1 MLPSEYRTAGAWE
14 SDTIVFQRKSKGL
27 AQSLKTFYFTIF
39 HVLSMRSSSV
49 FRVFTARFP
58 CAQRSRFCV
67 HHSPTARVHRSQSV
81 LHALTMRS
89 PCVHRSFNIQ
99 TSVFTLPFGTPE
111 WKGRIWLRSKHE
123 KEPVHKSGR
132 KLSYSIRNLIVK
144 YNLYGLLTVKIHRK
158 IQSTQQLDLFCGCLF
173 IACIPNDRVLKVW
186 SITYTHVNYRCL
198 YSANY

>member
-1 MLPSEYRTAGAWE
+1 MC
-14 SDTIVFQRKSKGL
+14 
-27 AQSLKTFYFTIF
+27 
-39 HVLSMRSSSV
+39 
-49 FRVFTARFP
+49 FP
-58 CAQRSRFCV
+58 CAHRPFSACSPHVFRALNV
-67 HHSPTARVHRSQSV
+67 HGFAFTIHQPLAFTVRKAFF
-81 LHALTMRS
+81 MRS
-89 PCVHRSFNIQ
+89 PCVHRAFI
-99 TSVFTLPFGTPE
+99 V
-111 WKGRIWLRSKHE
+111 RSTFRPLSLHCPSERQSERVEFDWEANMK